1 MDAAIANV
9 MEMEAA
15 AVRVKLPMK
24 RPRKVSDNVFDPPR
38 KKARISSF
46 EESSLTAE
54 SSESESEP
62 LGSYWTVVPD
72 RRGDMMSVRRSHR
85 LNRNRS

>member
-15 AVRVKLPMK
+15 TTRVKLPMK
-24 RPRKVSDNVFDPPR
+24 RPSKVSDTEFDPPR

-54 SSESESEP
+54 SSESESEV
-62 LGSYWTVVPD
+62 LGSYWTFVPD
-72 RRGDMMSVRRSHR
+72 RCGDMMSVRRSHR
-85 LNRNRS
+85 LNRSRS

>member
-38 KKARISSF
+38 KKARISSS